1 MKGPAGEVRHPR
13 PFFPVRER
21 PRPRNSLPRLP
32 SQWCEQRRLP
42 FQLTV
47 SVNRFPNGEKKR
59 TPGRVTDRE
68 GLGETSARN
77 RERGKTQQGKRDTSS
92 SRNVPDKGEEV
103 KVVGAAIAYEEC
115 RFPFQLGK
123 NLPVA
128 LASFC
133 FRRECCPNVY
143 KEMRELIGAGKRNKQ
158 KSVSPQLRVFSPLVY
173 AEVSFF
179 FFLFVLISA
188 RSGNDGKKRGPEI
201 DGSCAEPVIGREDGK
216 RN

>member
-1 MKGPAGEVRHPR
+1 MKGPAGEARGRGTPPSPFLPGPGETPTAKLTPAVTLAVVRTTP
-13 PFFPVRER
+13 
-21 PRPRNSLPRLP
+21 P
-32 SQWCEQRRLP
+32 SIP
-42 FQLTV
+42 
-47 SVNRFPNGEKKR
+47 VNRFREPFPQWGKKG
-59 TPGRVTDRE
+59 TSGRVTDRE

-173 AEVSFF
+173 AEVRFF
-179 FFLFVLISA
+179 FPFRPHFS
-188 RSGNDGKKRGPEI
+188 
-201 DGSCAEPVIGREDGK
+201 
-216 RN
+216 